1 MIAHQWES
9 AGVSRMHLGILDLRQ
24 FEISERSRLRLP
36 QGQAPIWLLD
46 DFRGSWVE
54 PDPQAWL
61 ARVRD
66 CAASVLAGPVP
77 QWHAVVLSESMV
89 EALSGLLR
97 ASGWPA
103 GRLRLFDCAVE
114 ARQWLAGVPE
124 PRPAGKCREAW
135 RRPGLLRGS
144 SPLQACAA

>member
-1 MIAHQWES
+1 MIAHQWEV
-9 AGVSRMHLGILDLRQ
+9 AGVSRMHLGILGRQ

-36 QGQAPIWLLD
+36 QGQAPLWLLD
-46 DFRGSWVE
+46 DFRSSWVE
-54 PDPQAWL
+54 PDSQAWL

-66 CAASVLAGPVP
+66 CVASVLAGPAP
-77 QWHAVVLSESMV
+77 QRHAVVLPAPMV

-114 ARQWLAGVPE
+114 ARQWVGGMPE
-124 PRPAGKCREAW
+124 PRPAGRCREAW
-135 RRPGLLRGS
+135 RRPVRGLS
-144 SPLQACAA
+144 LQACAA

>member
-1 MIAHQWES
+1 MIAHQWEV
-9 AGVSRMHLGILDLRQ
+9 AGVSRMHLGILGRQ

-36 QGQAPIWLLD
+36 QGQAPLWLLD
-46 DFRGSWVE
+46 DFRSSWVE
-54 PDPQAWL
+54 PDSQAWL

-66 CAASVLAGPVP
+66 CVASVLAGPAP
-77 QWHAVVLSESMV
+77 QRHAVVLPAPMV

-114 ARQWLAGVPE
+114 ARQWVGGVPE
-124 PRPAGKCREAW
+124 PRPAGRCREAW
-135 RRPGLLRGS
+135 RRPVRGLS
-144 SPLQACAA
+144 LQACAA